1 MSISQR
7 IFEYMDSHHLKYT
20 DLADKLGINRSVVS
34 TWKSRDKNPPS
45 EYIVQICE
53 FLNVSLSYLLTG
65 KEAAGSDQTL
75 TEGDR
80 EVLKLIKDLSEK
92 DKYKIAGALEV
103 LIRQM
108 PSSGIAPLF
117 VHDMRT
123 QEAFSNA
130 STKKK

>member
-1 MSISQR
+1 MTLLERIKMLSNEKGMSLSALEKACGFGNGTIR
-7 IFEYMDSHHLKYT
+7 RWDT
-20 DLADKLGINRSVVS
+20 
-34 TWKSRDKNPPS
+34 NPPAVDRVMVVANMLHCS
-45 EYIVQICE
+45 LG
-53 FLNVSLSYLLTG
+53 FLVTG

-117 VHDMRT
+117 VRDMRT